1 MSNSNI
7 QTFQSIT
14 KEQKQSISLLA
25 AGTFLEYFDL
35 MLYIH
40 MAVLLNELFFPKTD
54 PYTASLLSAFAFCS
68 TYVLRPFGA
77 LIFGYMGD
85 KYGRKTTVV
94 FTTIGM
100 SISCIIMANI
110 PTYAQ
115 VGIIAAWAV
124 TICRILQGLTT
135 MGEVIGANIYIT
147 EITKPPVQYPAVTLM
162 AIAGVTGGVAALG
175 LATFVTAYGYSW
187 RIAFW
192 CGAIIAVVG
201 TIARTKLRETKD
213 FSDAKLRIE
222 RAVNNTQANLDIL
235 NKSKIWNEKIN
246 IKTAL
251 SLFFIECSWPACF
264 YVAFIYCGDIL
275 KTSFGFSADQ
285 VIQQNFM
292 LSIVQLLS
300 WIILAY
306 LSYKFYP
313 IAILKVKLVI
323 FSVFIV
329 SLPFLLETADSPM
342 HILLIQ
348 IFIVA
353 FGFMGTPAVSIFY
366 QHIPIFKRFRYVAFM
381 YALSRAVIYIITSF
395 GTVYFVHLFGHKGI
409 MVILLPTLLIY
420 TYGIYHFEFI
430 DKKVN
435 NGIN

>member
-1 MSNSNI
+1 MENI
-7 QTFQSIT
+7 QTFSSIT
-14 KEQKQSISLLA
+14 KEQKQSIYLLS

-68 TYVLRPFGA
+68 TYILRPFGA
-77 LIFGYMGD
+77 LIFGYIGD

-124 TICRILQGLTT
+124 TTCRILQGLST

-147 EITKPPVQYPAVTLM
+147 EITRPPLQYPAVTLM
-162 AIAGVTGGVAALG
+162 AISGVLGGVAALG
-175 LATFVTAYGYSW
+175 LATFVTTYGYSW

-192 CGAIIAVVG
+192 LGALIAIVG

-213 FSDAKLRIE
+213 FSDAKFRIE
-222 RAVNNTQANLDIL
+222 KAVKNTQTNLNIL
-235 NKSKIWNEKIN
+235 NKSKVWNEKIN
-246 IKTAL
+246 KKTAL
-251 SLFFIECSWPACF
+251 ALFFIECSWPVCF
-264 YVAFIYCGDIL
+264 YIAFIYCGDIL
-275 KTSFGFSADQ
+275 KTSLGLSPDQ
-285 VIQQNFM
+285 VIQQNF
-292 LSIVQLLS
+292 IVAIIQLVS

-313 IAILKVKLVI
+313 INILKVKLMI
-323 FSVFIV
+323 FSIFIIL
-329 SLPFLLETADSPM
+329 LPFLLEIINSPVQ
-342 HILLIQ
+342 ILFIQ
-348 IFIVA
+348 SFIVV

-366 QHIPIFKRFRYVAFM
+366 KHIPIFKRFRYVAFM

-395 GTVYFVHLFGHKGI
+395 GMVYFVHSFGHKGI
-409 MVILLPTLLIY
+409 MIILIPTLISY
-420 TYGIYHFEFI
+420 SYGVYHFEVI
-430 DKKVN
+430 DKENK
-435 NGIN
+435 